1 VAGLP
6 RSDRMPTC
14 KRMYTSEQS
23 PVRERLLQGAS
34 RCLQEKGY
42 AETTARDI
50 AAASDANLRSIG
62 YHFGSTKGLLL
73 AAISLNFRRWLEPL
87 IAAAADEQ
95 KPAAER
101 LTLGIR
107 RFTEA
112 LSENAPMLRAW
123 LEAIVLA
130 GHDTELRQT
139 LADNQS
145 EFRNTLAETLTQAGS
160 DQAQEQA
167 AAIITVCDGVIVRFM
182 LYDEAAR
189 PEEVALAAA
198 AALESFR
205 ES

>member
-1 VAGLP
+1 
-6 RSDRMPTC
+6 
-14 KRMYTSEQS
+14 MYTNDSS

-34 RCLQEKGY
+34 LCLQEKGY

-50 AAASDANLRSIG
+50 AAASGANLRSIG

-95 KPAAER
+95 RPAAER
-101 LTLGIR
+101 LALGMR

-130 GHDTELRQT
+130 GHDAELRQT

-145 EFRNTLAETLTQAGS
+145 EFRNALAETLAQAGS
-160 DQAQEQA
+160 EEAQERA

-182 LYDEAAR
+182 LHGDADR
-189 PEEVALAAA
+189 PEDVALAAA
-198 AALESFR
+198 SALQTLKD
-205 ES
+205 